1 MFERFTTSA
10 RAVVLGAQGQA
21 RALHSPRIEPTH
33 LFLGALAVAEEPLK
47 DALAGAGFSVD
58 GVLEDARSQDARA
71 LSSLGIDLD
80 AVLTTVDAAVG
91 SYAVDGPQ
99 TGSRN
104 HIPFAQS
111 AKDALKL
118 SLKEAVERRDRE
130 IGVEHV
136 LLGVVRG
143 ADPWFTELVQRH
155 CSLDELRSTVLL
167 VRTP

>member
-47 DALAGAGFSVD
+47 NALAEAGFTVD
-58 GVLEDARSQDARA
+58 GVLEDAQSQDARA
-71 LSSLGIDLD
+71 LRSLGIDLD
-80 AVLTTVDAAVG
+80 AVLTTVDAALG
-91 SYAVDGPQ
+91 PHAVDGAQ
-99 TGSRN
+99 TDGLNR
-104 HIPFAQS
+104 IPFGPS
-111 AKDALKL
+111 AKEVLKL
-118 SLKEAVERRDRE
+118 SLKEAVERHDRK

-136 LLGVVRG
+136 LLGLVRG

-155 CSLDELRSTVLL
+155 CSLGELRSTVLL